1 MKAPRLKSHHYLRG
15 NPETGSR
22 ITSLPISSYFMT
34 SSVETEEGSNFGTQL
49 GSLQVNLS
57 LLRVVRRELVY
68 S

>member
-1 MKAPRLKSHHYLRG
+1 MKAPRLKSHHYLGG
-15 NPETGSR
+15 NPKTGSR
-22 ITSLPISSYFMT
+22 LTSLPISSYFMT